1 MGKIYLQESDIK
13 KIIENVLLEFEDLK
27 FSNPESNFNYE
38 ILRNLYSIS
47 NYLEKINGIIPQN
60 IKVLHSDATKKM
72 NKIIK
77 SLEPR
82 I

>member
-1 MGKIYLQESDIK
+1 MEKIYLQESDIK

-47 NYLEKINGIIPQN
+47 NYLEKINGIIVTEN
-60 IKVLHSDATKKM
+60 SD
-72 NKIIK
+72 IQ
-77 SLEPR
+77 
-82 I
+82 